1 MNQPG
6 AGHPPVD
13 LGDSGHCDRAARLL
27 ASVDPQLRCVA
38 QWVHQVAPLISTEEL
53 QQELVTLLLTA
64 VCGCGDAAPALL
76 TRAATELLVWALVEQ
91 ELRELPPVDAG
102 LPAPSAG
109 EDWLSIHCVAGLPA
123 TPYGRPL
130 QAAATTTRRSQ

>member
-13 LGDSGHCDRAARLL
+13 LGDSGHCDRPARLL

-38 QWVHQVAPLISTEEL
+38 QWVHRVTPLISTEEL

-76 TRAATELLVWALVEQ
+76 TQAAIDLLVWALVEQ
-91 ELRELPPVDAG
+91 ELRELLPVDAG
-102 LPAPSAG
+102 MPAPSAE
-109 EDWLSIHCVAGLPA
+109 EDWLSTHCVAGLPA
-123 TPYGRPL
+123 TPYRRPP